1 MHASLMNAG
10 RYAATALVFTMAM
23 AQAHAAPAT
32 KETVRKYFDVTK
44 ASSLTDNVVETISAM
59 QAKER
64 KEETN
69 PKEKAKKKAM
79 YDQTNKVIRKYVK
92 WSALEPIAIESYQK
106 ELDEA
111 DVQGMIVHAQSPAG
125 QIITNK
131 MTPAIIKQ
139 LPAVGKHLEQRIETL
154 SAQKA
159 GAKTPAPV
167 PPAPPANPKEAMART
182 LLSEMP
188 GAREEFAAMTASM
201 EARMIQNVNMVM
213 GEGGSSGMEPEM
225 KRIAKLFKE
234 QVTFDEIVA
243 LKARMLASDLS
254 EADMSAVIEDNK
266 KPARRAQLIK
276 AKKAEAA
283 MQARMNTYLQETI
296 MPVMVPELMKTL
308 GKK

>member
-1 MHASLMNAG
+1 MNAG
-10 RYAATALVFTMAM
+10 RYAATALVFTLAM

-59 QAKER
+59 QAKEW
-64 KEETN
+64 KDETD
-69 PKEKAKKKAM
+69 PKEKAKKKAL
-79 YDQTNKVIRKYVK
+79 YDQANKVIRKYIK

-111 DVQGMIVHAQSPAG
+111 DVQGMIVHAQSPVG

-131 MTPAIIKQ
+131 MAPAIIKQ

-159 GAKTPAPV
+159 GAKVPAPV
-167 PPAPPANPKEAMART
+167 PPAPPANQKEALART
-182 LLSEMP
+182 LLSELP
-188 GAREEFAAMTASM
+188 GAREEFAAMSAGM
-201 EARMIQNVNMVM
+201 EARMMQSVNMVM
-213 GEGGSSGMEPEM
+213 GEGGSSGMEAEM

-243 LKARMLASDLS
+243 LKARMLASEMS
-254 EADMSAVIEDNK
+254 EADMTAVIEDNK

-283 MQARMNTYLQETI
+283 MQAKMNTYLQETI

-308 GKK
+308 GRK